1 MRQTFEVQNVKCEG
15 CATTLKKKLAPEF
28 GEVEVDLSSFPRKIT
43 LDIEKG
49 QLEAL
54 VQTLRSLGY
63 PLATEE
69 LGTMENAEAKLKSF
83 VSCAVGKFDTQK
95 P

>member
-15 CATTLKKKLAPEF
+15 CAATLRKKLAPQF
-28 GEVEVDLSSFPRKIT
+28 GEVEVDLNSFPRKIT
-43 LDIEKG
+43 LDIETS
-49 QLEAL
+49 QIEAL
-54 VQTLRSLGY
+54 AQALRALGY
-63 PLATEE
+63 PLVTEE

-83 VSCAVGKFDTQK
+83 VSCAVGKFDTKK

>member
-15 CATTLKKKLAPEF
+15 CAATLKKKLSPQF

-43 LDIEKG
+43 LDIEES

-54 VQTLRSLGY
+54 AQALRSLGY
-63 PLATEE
+63 PLAAEE

-83 VSCAVGKFDTQK
+83 VSCAVGKFDTKK